1 MPAAAAAAPPR
12 RSTPRAAVRAA
23 LFLGLTC
30 LLIVTYPLAIALGP
44 RARRWVRRFWSR
56 ATCRIMGIDVQ
67 ARGARFA
74 ACPTVLVPN
83 HVSYLDVVILG
94 PFTDATFT
102 AKAEIDGWPFFGF
115 IARITGTMFLRR
127 HWRQARAQRDAM
139 AARMRAG
146 ESFVLFAEGT
156 SSNGLAVKPFKTSLL
171 SVAEPWVLDRPVA
184 AQGVT
189 IAYVGLADGSP
200 FTTANCDFYAW
211 YDDMAFVPHL
221 WELLKLDGLR
231 VVIEF
236 HEPVLSWSVAS
247 RKVLGPAL
255 RAQVA
260 ARLTALRGGA
270 LAEGAGAAGPALV
283 PGGPGEL
290 AIQ

>member
-1 MPAAAAAAPPR
+1 MPPAATAPR
-12 RSTPRAAVRAA
+12 RGTLRASVRAA

-30 LLIVTYPLAIALGP
+30 LLIVTYPLAIALGTP
-44 RARRWVRRFWSR
+44 ARRWVRRFWSR
-56 ATCRIMGIDVQ
+56 STCRIMGIAVQ
-67 ARGARFA
+67 RRGARAA

-115 IARITGTMFLRR
+115 IARVTGTMFLKR
-127 HWRQARAQRDAM
+127 HWRQARVQRDAI
-139 AARMRAG
+139 AARMRSG

-171 SVAEPWVLDRPVA
+171 SVAEPWVLGDVPVA

-189 IAYVGLADGSP
+189 IAYVGLADGTP
-200 FTTANCDFYAW
+200 FTAANCDSYAW

-221 WELLKLDGLR
+221 WELLKLDGVR
-231 VVIEF
+231 VVVEF
-236 HEPVLSWSVAS
+236 HEPVPSGSVTS

-255 RAQVA
+255 RAEVA
-260 ARLTALRGGA
+260 GRLAALRGEA
-270 LAEGAGAAGPALV
+270 LAGVAAGAA
-283 PGGPGEL
+283 PGAGERPEGRL
-290 AIQ
+290 AVQ